1 MRKLRLPLW
10 AVLLL
15 SIFSSHHVV
24 AAPVDVNTAR
34 QAAIHFYNT
43 FRPQESKPVEW
54 LEEVMLDALPHLYLF
69 THGDEGFVLLPA
81 DNRIRPVLAYS
92 FHNDFPK
99 QLIEGPRQWL
109 RFYEAQIAAI
119 DGDSVWDNPTAR
131 DLWKYLVSTLPPATP
146 LTLENIGPLLQ
157 TQWDQTAP
165 FNDLC
170 PYNNSSHELTVV
182 GCTATAMAQVMK
194 YWNHPISGTGS
205 KSYYLYPYGTLS
217 AQFDSTTYR
226 WNDMPNNAR
235 YAYTEAQT
243 SALAT
248 LSYHCGI
255 AAEMNYGPSS
265 TGGSGAWVLE
275 NPHEGSAHQGLV
287 DYFKYSPAM
296 ISRNRNSVNSDST
309 WIALVDNEMTLRH
322 PILYCGYGQDQGG
335 HAFVLDGVDQQG
347 RYHFNWGWSGHAD
360 GFFSIDSLTP
370 GSGGV
375 GGNNGYDFSYGQG
388 AIFGIVPLPE
398 TFDTVDFYDTTCRTQ
413 NEYLFHEYHL
423 PVRNLDTLLPHLTT
437 VYRIHLTVKRSNI
450 VYLDPNGASG
460 RTATQSFCS
469 VDGFTFPECPF
480 SREGYTF
487 KGWNRAEDGSGT
499 LYQPGEWIA
508 LSVNPTF
515 FAIWQDTTSSTL
527 TINNTEQ
534 GLSVDVFPI
543 PVLTTLQISSHSDIE
558 KVQLFDHL
566 GRCVIVK
573 NGTGNLNIEID
584 LKNLPTGTYF
594 LYVSSPGGAFKKQI
608 IKQ

>member
-1 MRKLRLPLW
+1 M
-10 AVLLL
+10 V
-15 SIFSSHHVV
+15 
-24 AAPVDVNTAR
+24 
-34 QAAIHFYNT
+34 
-43 FRPQESKPVEW
+43 
-54 LEEVMLDALPHLYLF
+54 
-69 THGDEGFVLLPA
+69 
-81 DNRIRPVLAYS
+81 RIRA
-92 FHNDFPK
+92 
-99 QLIEGPRQWL
+99 
-109 RFYEAQIAAI
+109 
-119 DGDSVWDNPTAR
+119 
-131 DLWKYLVSTLPPATP
+131 ATP
-146 LTLENIGPLLQ
+146 SYSMASTSRDATTSTG
-157 TQWDQTAP
+157 
-165 FNDLC
+165 
-170 PYNNSSHELTVV
+170 V
-182 GCTATAMAQVMK
+182 GA
-194 YWNHPISGTGS
+194 
-205 KSYYLYPYGTLS
+205 GTLTAS
-217 AQFDSTTYR
+217 SPSTVSPQDQVV
-226 WNDMPNNAR
+226 WA
-235 YAYTEAQT
+235 
-243 SALAT
+243 AT
-248 LSYHCGI
+248 
-255 AAEMNYGPSS
+255 
-265 TGGSGAWVLE
+265 T
-275 NPHEGSAHQGLV
+275 
-287 DYFKYSPAM
+287 AM
-296 ISRNRNSVNSDST
+296 IS
-309 WIALVDNEMTLRH
+309 AM
-322 PILYCGYGQDQGG
+322 
-335 HAFVLDGVDQQG
+335 
-347 RYHFNWGWSGHAD
+347 
-360 GFFSIDSLTP
+360 
-370 GSGGV
+370 
-375 GGNNGYDFSYGQG
+375 
-388 AIFGIVPLPE
+388 
-398 TFDTVDFYDTTCRTQ
+398 DTVDFYDTTCRTQ

-508 LSVNPTF
+508 LSVNPTL